1 MYRFTAQLFG
11 VTVFALGLIWFAD
24 PGDASQLTAGQ
35 LEPVLWADTVHIEV
49 DKDKKAIETK
59 PDQSRDTFLRSVK
72 KLTQT
77 AFSIRN
83 HYMEDVDVEEIIKAG
98 VRGML
103 SDLDRYSVLME
114 ADAYDAL
121 MESTHGKY
129 QGLGMQID
137 SREDRIMIISPIEG
151 TPAYR
156 RGLHAGDVIWE
167 IDGEDTEGMGTTKAV
182 KLMRGEAGTSVILL
196 IKRTGIDE
204 KLEYEVERAVIEL
217 KSVNYHGVLPDS
229 DIGYVRLSRFAEE
242 TSRELREAISDLN
255 ERGVNSLILDLRS
268 NGGGLLDQAKE
279 VGELFLEEG
288 REIVYTK
295 GRGIHAER
303 HYRSDRPPLFPKDKP
318 VIVLVDEGTASAS
331 EIVAGAIQDWDRGL
345 VVGSTT
351 YGKGLVQQIF
361 PISSDGM
368 EALKLTTAK
377 YYVPSGRCIQ
387 KPERQAKVGS
397 NHANRDK
404 DDDADSLVVVEKEIF
419 YTNGG
424 RIVYGGGGI
433 APDVE
438 VKRDKWKPIEINLER
453 KSMFF
458 NYAVEYVAAHP
469 DMKPD
474 FIVSDELL
482 DQFRT
487 FVQDQDFSYKSA
499 LQIAVEKLQETVT
512 AEDKEALFE
521 KSLTEM
527 DKLVEAEKDI
537 DFENSRD
544 YIKRAIKREIVSAVY
559 GERGVY
565 EHILFHTDKTLLKAA
580 EILNTPGEYGDLMS
594 VGKKKAE
601 L

>member
-1 MYRFTAQLFG
+1 M
-11 VTVFALGLIWFAD
+11 
-24 PGDASQLTAGQ
+24 
-35 LEPVLWADTVHIEV
+35 
-49 DKDKKAIETK
+49 
-59 PDQSRDTFLRSVK
+59 
-72 KLTQT
+72 
-77 AFSIRN
+77 
-83 HYMEDVDVEEIIKAG
+83 
-98 VRGML
+98 
-103 SDLDRYSVLME
+103 
-114 ADAYDAL
+114 
-121 MESTHGKY
+121 
-129 QGLGMQID
+129 
-137 SREDRIMIISPIEG
+137 
-151 TPAYR
+151 
-156 RGLHAGDVIWE
+156 
-167 IDGEDTEGMGTTKAV
+167 
-182 KLMRGEAGTSVILL
+182 
-196 IKRTGIDE
+196 
-204 KLEYEVERAVIEL
+204 
-217 KSVNYHGVLPDS
+217 
-229 DIGYVRLSRFAEE
+229 
-242 TSRELREAISDLN
+242 
-255 ERGVNSLILDLRS
+255 
-268 NGGGLLDQAKE
+268 
-279 VGELFLEEG
+279 
-288 REIVYTK
+288 
-295 GRGIHAER
+295 HAER
-303 HYRSDRPPLFPKDKP
+303 HYRSDRPPLFPRDKP

-438 VKRDKWKPIEINLER
+438 VERAKWQPIEINLER

-458 NYAVEYVAAHP
+458 NFAVEYVAAHP
-469 DMKPD
+469 DMKPN
-474 FIVSDELL
+474 FIVSDELF

-499 LQIAVEKLQETVT
+499 LQIAVEELQETVT

-537 DFENSRD
+537 DFESSQD

-565 EHILFHTDKTLLKAA
+565 EHILFHNDKTLLKAA